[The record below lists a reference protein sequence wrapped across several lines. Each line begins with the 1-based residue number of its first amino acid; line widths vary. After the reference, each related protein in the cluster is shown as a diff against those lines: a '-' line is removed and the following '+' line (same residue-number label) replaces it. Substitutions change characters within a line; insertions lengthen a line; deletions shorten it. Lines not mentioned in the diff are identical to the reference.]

1 MNVPVNDL
9 VALCVNSSHEKF
21 GELGKI
27 TFHDWKDSGRIG
39 VVFKDGKELV
49 FSDGLLKGENVYIER
64 YYRSN
69 NGIGKFWDEKSKSG
83 PKELKKRFLYINKNW
98 KKLQDDYGAIF
109 GEQIDI
115 SFSDKVRCFL
125 YNLI

>member
-1 MNVPVNDL
+1 MHVQDL
-9 VALCVNSSHEKF
+9 VALCVDSSHEKF

-49 FSDGLLKGENVYIER
+49 FPDGLVKGENVSIER
-64 YYRSN
+64 YYKYS
-69 NGIGKFWDEKSKSG
+69 NGIGEFWDENSKSG
-83 PKELKKRFLYINKNW
+83 PKSLKKRFLYINKSW
-98 KKLQDDYGAIF
+98 KKLKDDYRAIF

-115 SFSDKVRCFL
+115 NFSDKVKCFVYGL
-125 YNLI
+125 F